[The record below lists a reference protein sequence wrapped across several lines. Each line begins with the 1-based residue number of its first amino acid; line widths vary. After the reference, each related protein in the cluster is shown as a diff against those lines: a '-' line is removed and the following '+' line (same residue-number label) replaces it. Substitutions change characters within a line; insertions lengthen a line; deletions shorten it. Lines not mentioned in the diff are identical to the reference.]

1 VVQLSERYAQPTAN
15 VTQAIAR
22 ELFERRLP
30 HYAALKTFAGLS
42 FLRDV
47 IANGT
52 TPNLDGAELDL
63 DVQGSLTVHARC
75 PGWDATPTA
84 DEAKTGFVD
93 LTVGVDASRV
103 QRAFTGRATGCRFIA
118 KNRGESANVSVSMQL
133 QVDLGHSLGLG
144 EPVPSIL
151 VRLSELSTQLSGAA
165 IELDID
171 ADALGDALSLRIGGE
186 DLIETLVELEP
197 LDLGQQGT
205 ILLGLRDDGSV
216 AVRGRD
222 SAWICSSTRSIL
234 CARSD

>member
-1 VVQLSERYAQPTAN
+1 M
-15 VTQAIAR
+15 AR

-47 IANGT
+47 IADGT

-63 DVQGSLTVHARC
+63 DVQGSLAVHARC
-75 PGWDATPTA
+75 PGWDATATA

-103 QRAFTGRATGCRFIA
+103 QRAFTGRARGCRFIA